1 MEHIKLKTGA
11 VDKNLFQ
18 LLEQLMISEELKHFY
33 LVGGTA
39 LALHLGHRKSIDIDL
54 FYHDHFDS
62 ALIASYLND
71 TFEIKSIEVSKNL
84 VRCFIDNIKIDIM
97 SHRYPLVDDIMISN
111 NLRIASLKDLA
122 AMKLNAV
129 TNRGMK
135 KDFWD
140 IGILLYIF
148 SLNEML
154 TFYKAKYPE
163 ASLWQVEK
171 SLTWFNDADTEQ
183 TEIIDLKGH
192 HWPAIKQKI
201 LKETKKL
208 LK

>member
-1 MEHIKLKTGA
+1 MEHMKLQTSA
-11 VDKNLFQ
+11 VDRKLLQ
-18 LLEQLMISEELKHFY
+18 LLEQLMISEELRNFY

-62 ALIASYLND
+62 ALIADYLD
-71 TFEIKSIEVSKNL
+71 ETFEIKSLEVSKNL

-97 SHRYPLVDDIMISN
+97 SHRYPLVDEILISN
-111 NLRIASLKDLA
+111 KLRIASLKDLA

-140 IGILLYIF
+140 IGILLDIF
-148 SLNEML
+148 SLKEML
-154 TFYKAKYPE
+154 TFYKAKYPN

-171 SLTWFNDADTEQ
+171 SLTWFEDADTEQ

-192 HWPAIKQKI
+192 HWPAIKKKI
-201 LKETKKL
+201 LAETKKL
-208 LK
+208 I

>member
-1 MEHIKLKTGA
+1 MEHINLKTGA
-11 VDKNLFQ
+11 IDKNLLE

-39 LALHLGHRKSIDIDL
+39 LALYLGHRKSIDIDL

-62 ALIASYLND
+62 TLIADYLEE

-84 VRCFIDNIKIDIM
+84 VRCFINDIKIEIM
-97 SHRYPLVDDIMISN
+97 SHRYPLVDEIFISN
-111 NLRIASLKDLA
+111 NIRLVSLKDLA

-140 IGILLYIF
+140 IGILLDIF
-148 SLNEML
+148 SLKEML
-154 TFYKAKYPE
+154 DFYHTKYPN

-171 SLTWFNDADTEQ
+171 SLSWFGDADNEQ

-192 HWPAIKQKI
+192 QWQAIKQKI
-201 LKETKKL
+201 LTETKNL
-208 LK
+208 F

>member
-1 MEHIKLKTGA
+1 MEHINLKTGA
-11 VDKNLFQ
+11 VDKNLLQ

-39 LALHLGHRKSIDIDL
+39 LALHLGYRKSIDIDL

-62 ALIASYLND
+62 ALIADYLNE

-84 VRCFIDNIKIDIM
+84 VRCFINDIKVDIM
-97 SHRYPLVDDIMISN
+97 SHRYPLVDDIYIFN
-111 NLRIASLKDLA
+111 NIRLASLKDLA

-140 IGILLYIF
+140 IGILLDIF
-148 SLNEML
+148 SLKEML
-154 TFYKAKYPE
+154 KFYHTKYPD

-171 SLTWFNDADTEQ
+171 SLSWLGDADNEQ
-183 TEIIDLKGH
+183 TEIIDLKGY
-192 HWPAIKQKI
+192 HWQTIKKKI
-201 LKETKKL
+201 LAETKKL